1 MLDLKILFFSDAHF
15 RKNGNYARKEVLDHL
30 ATYCS
35 EEKPD
40 LICFTGDL
48 AQSGNAVEYSK
59 VIESWKSLQAA
70 VPKARI
76 VWVPGNHDLQRS
88 DIPLVATYLTSLSDS
103 ASIEEFLDIT
113 GENESLAG
121 GREGLRNRFES
132 WIGAA
137 RVVHSVGL
145 QSLLANGMQ
154 GGCETI
160 EINGWQV
167 AINVLNTAFTALGDK
182 DQGRLLV
189 SRSLCH
195 QMKESLGDA
204 HLRILLA
211 HHPRSWWHT
220 ECQGNWTL
228 LQETHDFIFTG
239 HEHQGMIGQT
249 AATADQHVRCHFVAA
264 GASDVPS
271 SAGNNQIFLLV
282 CSRYGD
288 GKASFRARRLN
299 VSLDGTGG
307 VFPLPNTTTDE
318 LGWYPKTNSV
328 PVGRIQPPIAKQD
341 ESPRTEQTAD
351 TSLPEDPFRFLKLIA
366 DDGDIELLSHQAEET
381 SSSDGLVLYWPVRLR
396 TPNFVHAVQTF
407 IAAALAA
414 RGVQVHLC
422 FDDLGRIDGF
432 PNAAKAAEA
441 FKRRVRG
448 WALKV
453 VAPEHADNLLS
464 NCHCFSDYVGDN
476 ETGKEAKPGVLE
488 ALGKNLLE
496 WLVAKDRLEEVLVEA
511 KLMND
516 LGADLN
522 GRPRRLLTP
531 PVVWTVLQTLQRD
544 IGSTSMILTLG
555 GADERPIWRAFETV
569 NSSSAHLTSIL
580 IKPVSTRVESETQ
593 GASVPMDSNLL
604 RIMSQED
611 IIRAIQPDTDGR
623 KEWFTKFGWHL
634 PEVLAK
640 HIALPLSEKLQ
651 VDSREC
657 ARNIAGYVT

>member
-1 MLDLKILFFSDAHF
+1 MSDLKILFFSDAHF
-15 RKNGNYARKEVLDHL
+15 RKDGNYARKEVLEHL
-30 ATYCS
+30 ATYCR
-35 EEKPD
+35 EERPD
-40 LICFTGDL
+40 LVCFTGDL
-48 AQSGNAVEYSK
+48 AQSGNTAEYSK
-59 VIESWKSLQAA
+59 AIDSWKGIHAA
-70 VPKARI
+70 VPNARI

-88 DIPLVATYLTSLSDS
+88 DLPIVANYLASVTDS
-103 ASIEEFLDIT
+103 NQIEAFLDIT
-113 GENESLAG
+113 GEKRDLASA
-121 GREGLRNRFES
+121 REELRNRFDN
-132 WIGAA
+132 WIDAA
-137 RVVHSVGL
+137 RELNSVGL
-145 QSLLANGMQ
+145 QSLLVNGMQ
-154 GGCETI
+154 GGWETI

-167 AINVLNTAFTALGDK
+167 AINVLNTAFTALGDE

-195 QMKESLGDA
+195 QMKGSLDDA
-204 HLRILLA
+204 PLRILLA
-211 HHPRSWWHT
+211 HHPKSWWHT

-264 GASDVPS
+264 GASDVQS
-271 SAGNNQIFLLV
+271 NAGNNQIFLLV
-282 CSRYGD
+282 CSRGGD
-288 GKASFRARRLN
+288 GKASFRARKLN
-299 VSLDGTGG
+299 VSLEGSGG
-307 VFPLPNTTTDE
+307 VFPLPNTTTNE
-318 LGWYPKTNSV
+318 LGWYPKSGSE
-328 PVGRIQPPIAKQD
+328 PVGRVQLPIAEQD
-341 ESPRTEQTAD
+341 KSPRAEETAD
-351 TSLPEDPFRFLKLIA
+351 TDLPEDPFLFLKWIA

-381 SSSDGLVLYWPVRLR
+381 SSSEGLVLYWPVRLR

-422 FDDLGRIDGF
+422 FDDLGRIEGF

-511 KLMND
+511 KLMNE
-516 LGADLN
+516 LGADLT

-544 IGSTSMILTLG
+544 IGPTSMVLTLG

-569 NSSSAHLTSIL
+569 NSSSAHLTSVL
-580 IKPVSTRVESETQ
+580 IKPVSTRVESGTR
-593 GASVPMDSNLL
+593 ASSVPMDSNLL

-611 IIRAIQPDTDGR
+611 IIRAIQPNTDGR

-640 HIALPLSEKLQ
+640 HIGLPLSDKLL
-651 VDSREC
+651 VDSRVC
-657 ARNIAGYVT
+657 ARKIAEYVT